1 LLHDVDGI
9 LSYELLHEP
18 WVGDHVGDPD
28 LLLGLE
34 IMWEIQICSSSEAL
48 LRGDPSGS
56 ITMRAFVRAVDPR
69 TPVLYSPAQISPA
82 QISPAQISPAQIF
95 PAQTTTCHASSRI
108 RKRADGVSCLLHRR
122 HRLSRARDPA
132 VKALCHV
139 NDSAQLDVRR
149 ADLKRLGTGGFVTEF
164 GGMADVDMGRAE
176 VRHVAS
182 LLEGTFP
189 LS

>member
-1 LLHDVDGI
+1 MLHDVDGI

-69 TPVLYSPAQISPA
+69 TPVLYSLPRSPLPR
-82 QISPAQISPAQIF
+82 SPLPRSPL
-95 PAQTTTCHASSRI
+95 PRSSLPR
-108 RKRADGVSCLLHRR
+108 
-122 HRLSRARDPA
+122 
-132 VKALCHV
+132 
-139 NDSAQLDVRR
+139 QRR
-149 ADLKRLGTGGFVTEF
+149 AMRRVGFESEPMEF
-164 GGMADVDMGRAE
+164 
-176 VRHVAS
+176 HVYCI
-182 LLEGTFP
+182 EGTDSVGP
-189 LS
+189 ATPQ